1 MARQK
6 DFYRRFARNWSGLI
20 GLVFLMLL
28 TAVALAA
35 DKLYPG
41 SPLQM
46 AGPPMIWPFSD
57 AAFPLGTDRLGR
69 DLAAQLAH
77 GARISLMIGLSAT
90 VFALALGL
98 LVGSLA
104 GYYRGWVDSVVMRFC
119 DLVATVPP
127 FLLALVIVA
136 VLGPSTLKVALAIGV
151 SSWPPIARIVRA
163 ECMALREREFVL
175 AAVTAGMSDLR
186 IVLTQVLP
194 NAMTPVIVLSS
205 ILVASAILN
214 ESSLAFLGFTD
225 PNTVSWGIVIGN
237 GKSELR
243 TAWHIATLPGIVI
256 LLTVLALNQVNDA
269 LNDALNPQLKDR

>member
-1 MARQK
+1 MAKQN
-6 DFYRRFARNWSGLI
+6 DFYRRFSRNWSGLV

-28 TAVALAA
+28 IAVALAA

-46 AGPPMIWPFSD
+46 AGQPMIWPFSD

-90 VFALALGL
+90 VFALLLGL

-104 GYYRGWVDSVVMRFC
+104 GYFRGWVDSIVMRFC

-127 FLLALVIVA
+127 FLLALVIA

-163 ECMALREREFVL
+163 ECLALREREFVL

-194 NAMTPVIVLSS
+194 NAMTPVIVMSS

-243 TAWHIATLPGIVI
+243 TAWYIVMLPGFVI
-256 LLTVLALNQVNDA
+256 LLTVLSLNQVNDA

>member
-1 MARQK
+1 MAKQN
-6 DFYRRFARNWSGLI
+6 DFYRRFSRNWSGLV
-20 GLVFLMLL
+20 GLVFLILL

-46 AGPPMIWPFSD
+46 AGQPMIWPFSD

-90 VFALALGL
+90 VFALLLGL

-104 GYYRGWVDSVVMRFC
+104 GYFRGWVDSIVMRFC

-163 ECMALREREFVL
+163 ECLALREREFVL

-194 NAMTPVIVLSS
+194 NAMTPVIVMSS

-243 TAWHIATLPGIVI
+243 TAWYIVMLPGFVI

>member
-1 MARQK
+1 MAKQN
-6 DFYRRFARNWSGLI
+6 DFYRRFSRNWSGLV
-20 GLVFLMLL
+20 GLVFLILL

-46 AGPPMIWPFSD
+46 VGQPMIWPFSD

-90 VFALALGL
+90 VFALLLGL

-104 GYYRGWVDSVVMRFC
+104 GYFRGWVDSIVMRFC

-163 ECMALREREFVL
+163 ECLALREREFVL

-194 NAMTPVIVLSS
+194 NAMTPVIVMSS

-243 TAWHIATLPGIVI
+243 TAWYIVMLPGFVI

>member
-1 MARQK
+1 MAKQN
-6 DFYRRFARNWSGLI
+6 DFYRRFSRNWSGLV
-20 GLVFLMLL
+20 GLVFLILL

-46 AGPPMIWPFSD
+46 AGQPMIWPFSD

-90 VFALALGL
+90 VFALLLGL

-104 GYYRGWVDSVVMRFC
+104 GYFRGGVDSIVMRFC

-163 ECMALREREFVL
+163 ECLALREREFVL

-194 NAMTPVIVLSS
+194 NAMTPVIVMSS

-243 TAWHIATLPGIVI
+243 TAWYIVMLPGFVI